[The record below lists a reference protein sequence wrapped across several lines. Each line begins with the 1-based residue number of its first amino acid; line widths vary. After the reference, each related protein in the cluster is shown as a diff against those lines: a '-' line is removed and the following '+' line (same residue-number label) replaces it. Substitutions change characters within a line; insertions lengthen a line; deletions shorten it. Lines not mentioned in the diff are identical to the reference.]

1 MLSDRVN
8 AVDPTYRLVTR
19 NLSGVK
25 DWDEAGG
32 VTVENQ
38 VIAILLEYGTTVHLC
53 LDPKHSRFKTVQSE
67 FTRVPES
74 ERTIIGSDQEYQ
86 VSIPEN
92 RALVES
98 LLEISAGETDGWV
111 DRTFYLT
118 EFAILNGRSWVY
130 RSVPHE
136 THIREINATEYDEVT
151 QRLNKALGQVRGS
164 AVVPFDELVSWT
176 AEAKEYKLD
185 WNALYQHTG
194 KGGYVGYDLD
204 RLQHI
209 VVQLSENVLCL
220 SWRSSS
226 EESLARRTIWRVL
239 DSEAA
244 TPPNQIGL
252 PHGEQGK
259 KVVSALHW
267 LRVNLDYSYDIEG

>member
-1 MLSDRVN
+1 MFSDRVN
-8 AVDPTYRLVTR
+8 ADDPTHKLVTR

-53 LDPKHSRFKTVQSE
+53 LDPKHSRFKTVQNK

-86 VSIPEN
+86 VSIRKN

-98 LLEISAGETDGWV
+98 LLEISTGETDEWV

-136 THIREINATEYDEVT
+136 AHTREINATEHDGVI
-151 QRLNKALGQVRGS
+151 QKLNEALEQVRGS
-164 AVVPFDELVSWT
+164 AVVPFDGLVSWT
-176 AEAKEYKLD
+176 TEAKEYKLD

-194 KGGYVGYDLD
+194 KDAYVGYDLE
-204 RLQHI
+204 RLQHV
-209 VVQLSENVLCL
+209 VVQFSENALYL
-220 SWRSSS
+220 DWRPSS
-226 EESLARRTIWRVL
+226 EESLVRRTIWRVL

-244 TPPNQIGL
+244 TPPDQIGL

-267 LRVNLDYSYDIEG
+267 LRVNLDYSYDIKD

>member
-1 MLSDRVN
+1 MFSDPVN
-8 AVDPTYRLVTR
+8 AVDPTHRLVTR

-38 VIAILLEYGTTVHLC
+38 AIAILLEYGTTVHLC
-53 LDPKHSRFKTVQSE
+53 LDPKHSQFKTVQNK
-67 FTRVPES
+67 FTRVPEL
-74 ERTIIGSDQEYQ
+74 ERTIIGSDQEYL

-98 LLEISAGETDGWV
+98 LLAISACETDEWV

-136 THIREINATEYDEVT
+136 THIREINATEHDGVI
-151 QRLNKALGQVRGS
+151 QKLNEALEQVRGS
-164 AVVPFDELVSWT
+164 AVVPFDGLVSWT
-176 AEAKEYKLD
+176 AEAKDYKLD
-185 WNALYQHTG
+185 WNALYRHTG
-194 KGGYVGYDLD
+194 KDAYVGYDLE
-204 RLQHI
+204 RLQHV
-209 VVQLSENVLCL
+209 VVQFSENSLHL
-220 SWRSSS
+220 DWRSTS
-226 EESLARRTIWRVL
+226 EESLVRRTIWRVL
-239 DSEAA
+239 DSEAT
-244 TPPNQIGL
+244 TPPDQIGL
-252 PHGEQGK
+252 PRGEQEK

-267 LRVNLDYSYDIEG
+267 LRANLNYSYDIEE

>member
-1 MLSDRVN
+1 MFSDRVN
-8 AVDPTYRLVTR
+8 AVDPTHRLVTR
-19 NLSGVK
+19 NLSGVE

-38 VIAILLEYGTTVHLC
+38 IIAILLEYGTTVHLC
-53 LDPKHSRFKTVQSE
+53 LDPKHSRFKTVQNE

-98 LLEISAGETDGWV
+98 LLEISAGETDEWV

-136 THIREINATEYDEVT
+136 THTREINATEHDGVI
-151 QRLNKALGQVRGS
+151 QKLNEALEQVRGS
-164 AVVPFDELVSWT
+164 AVVPFDGLVSWT
-176 AEAKEYKLD
+176 AEGKEYKLD
-185 WNALYQHTG
+185 WNALYRHTR
-194 KGGYVGYDLD
+194 KDAYVGYDLE
-204 RLQHI
+204 RLQH
-209 VVQLSENVLCL
+209 VVVKFSENILHL
-220 SWRSSS
+220 DWRSTS
-226 EESLARRTIWRVL
+226 EESLVRRTIWRVL
-239 DSEAA
+239 DSKAA
-244 TPPNQIGL
+244 TPPDQIGL
-252 PHGEQGK
+252 PHEEQGK
-259 KVVSALHW
+259 EVVSALRW
-267 LRVNLDYSYDIEG
+267 LRVNLDYSYGIKD